1 MFTVCAWCDR
11 LMAKPPAAEVTL
23 VTHGICAACAARQ
36 DWRDS
41 PTLVVSR
48 QHAHLA
54 PVLSQLLRGEPH
66 VNVLVDRRSAERRQ
80 LERPD
85 IGLERRARADR
96 RQSGTPLVLA

>member
-11 LMAKPPAAEVTL
+11 LMVKPPAAGVTL
-23 VTHGICAACAARQ
+23 VSHGICPACAARQ
-36 DWRDS
+36 DWPDS

-66 VNVLVDRRSAERRQ
+66 VNVLIDRRSAERRQ

-85 IGLERRARADR
+85 IDLERRERVDR
-96 RQSGTPLVLA
+96 RRSGTPMVLA